1 MSMRSTARRAL
12 YAAAGAVAV
21 AAIVIVAP
29 QAFAAGESVN
39 VYLTTTSGTD
49 GRTVTRGLQQQTPVS
64 FAATSGSGNQTITV
78 NENTAYQQFE
88 GAGADIT
95 DTTAFDIKGSGALSA
110 ATQNDVM
117 TKLFSPTSG
126 IGISAVRNVIGS
138 SDLAQNSY
146 SYDNTCCDVNDFSL
160 SRDSDVM
167 ALSKQ
172 ALGLN
177 PQMFFM
183 ASPWSA
189 PPWMKD
195 NNAYS
200 QGYLQSQYY
209 AAYAQYFVKYI
220 QGYQSAGVPIRYV
233 TEQNEPGCCA
243 GYPSMQWT
251 ASGLDYFAANNL
263 LPALNN
269 AGLST
274 KLLIG
279 DWNFDT
285 YDAWVSPL
293 INDTAIRNNKNFG
306 GIAWHNYG
314 GSPSQMTTVHNQFP
328 SVNEYMTE
336 YSGGTWV
343 GNQQQQDMT
352 DMVNFFRNWGR
363 SWNKWSLAVDESM
376 GPHNGGCGTCTGL
389 VTVHRNDAK
398 KGQVD
403 YTVEYY
409 TMGHLTKFVKPG
421 AVRIDSTANSTVPN
435 VAFKNPDG
443 SKALIAYNTS
453 GSTQTVKV
461 NWGGQSFT
469 YSLPTK
475 TSATF
480 TWSGSQGTGTT
491 PPPSGRTG
499 AITSALDNKCLD
511 VTDGSTANGNQP
523 QLWDC
528 VAGSTNQQWT
538 VGTDGTITGLG
549 KCLDVANNST
559 ADGAVV
565 HLWDCA
571 STVASQK
578 WTVSAAGDIV
588 NTASGKCLDVKDK
601 NTANGAKLQLWTC
614 TGTSNQKWT
623 TPA

>member
-1 MSMRSTARRAL
+1 MSRRSTARRSL
-12 YAAAGAVAV
+12 YAAAGA
-21 AAIVIVAP
+21 AALAGIVIVAP

-39 VYLTTTSGTD
+39 VYLTTTSGSD
-49 GRTVTRGLQQQTPVS
+49 GRTVTRGLQQQSPVS
-64 FAATSGSGNQTITV
+64 FASTSGSANQTISV

-220 QGYQSAGVPIRYV
+220 QGYQAAGVPIRYV

-328 SVNEYMTE
+328 SVNQYMTE

-343 GNQQQQDMT
+343 TNQQQQDMT

-363 SWNKWSLAVDESM
+363 SWNKWSLAVDEQK

-389 VTVHRNDAK
+389 VTVHRNDGQR
-398 KGQVD
+398 GQVD

-453 GSTQTVKV
+453 ASTQTVKV

-480 TWSGSQGTGTT
+480 TWAGTQGTGGGTT
-491 PPPSGRTG
+491 DKTG
-499 AITSALDNKCLD
+499 AITSALDGKCLD

-528 VAGSTNQQWT
+528 VAGSANQQWT
-538 VGTDGTITGLG
+538 VGGDGTIKGLG

-559 ADGAVV
+559 ADGAAV
-565 HLWDCA
+565 HLWDCS

-578 WTVSAAGDIV
+578 WTVSAAGDVV
-588 NTASGKCLDVKDK
+588 NSASGKCLDVKDK